1 MHFSRLAKLVGIF
14 ENLVTPLFLKLCLRL
29 FIIKRKLSYQKVDKN
44 FLYVA
49 ASSLPY
55 NISGYTIRTQSLL
68 KAMQKAGLNVL
79 VQTRPG
85 YPWDRHDCLVEALN
99 EKTDVAGITYNHSH
113 KPTRYRPVLAF
124 ALQGASV
131 IENAARKHNA
141 SVIHSASNY
150 ANALPALFAARRLGI
165 PFNYEMRGI
174 WELTRISRQPKF
186 KNSSAYK
193 LGIKLERLVAEHS
206 DQVFVISNELGNFIH
221 KEWGI
226 EADKI
231 KLLPNCINSDEIIS
245 PNAVEDIEPMTIVY
259 AGSLIAYEGLDILL
273 DALAILK
280 QQGKAVQLQILGD
293 GEERI
298 NLEAKTHE
306 LSLQH
311 SVKFLGRL
319 SQDKVKTI
327 ISRCALVCIPRKSYK
342 VCKIIPPFKLVESM
356 FLGKAVVVPDLK
368 IFKDE
373 LKEEGLAIFFKAD
386 DAKDLARVIND
397 GLKNI
402 PKLCTIGK
410 RAQQYVIHNRNWSKF
425 IMPIVNTNKN

>member
-1 MHFSRLAKLVGIF
+1 MRFSLLAKLVAVL
-14 ENLVTPLFLKLCLRL
+14 ENFSTPSALKLCLRFFL
-29 FIIKRKLSYQKVDKN
+29 PKQKPKYQKIDN
-44 FLYVA
+44 NLLYIA

-55 NISGYTIRTQSLL
+55 NVSGYTIRTQSLL

-99 EKTDVAGITYNHSH
+99 KKTDVAGITYNHSH
-113 KPTRYRPVLAF
+113 KPTRYRPILAF
-124 ALQGASV
+124 ALQGSKV
-131 IENAARKHNA
+131 IEDAARKYRA

-174 WELTRISRQPKF
+174 WELSRITRQPNF
-186 KNSSAYK
+186 KNSSAYN

-206 DQVFVISNELGNFIH
+206 DQVFVISNELGKFIQ

-231 KLLPNCINSDEIIS
+231 KPLPNCINFDEIIS

-280 QQGKAVQLQILGD
+280 QQGKTIKLQILGD
-293 GEERI
+293 GEERF
-298 NLEAKTHE
+298 NLESKTHT
-306 LSLQH
+306 LGLQD

-327 ISRCALVCIPRKSYK
+327 ISRCALVCVPRKSYK
-342 VCKIIPPFKLVESM
+342 VCKIIPPFKLVETM

-368 IFKDE
+368 VFKDE
-373 LKEEGLAIFFKAD
+373 LKEEALAIFFKAD
-386 DAKDLARVIND
+386 DPEDLARVINI

-402 PKLCTIGK
+402 PNLCSIGR
-410 RAQQYVIHNRNWSKF
+410 RAQQYVIHNRNWNKF
-425 IMPIVNTNKN
+425 IMPIVNINKN

>member
-150 ANALPALFAARRLGI
+150 ANALPALFAAKRLGI

-174 WELTRISRQPKF
+174 WELSRITRQPKF

-193 LGIKLERLVAEHS
+193 LGIKLERLVAENS
-206 DQVFVISNELGNFIH
+206 DQVFVISNELGNFIQ

-226 EADKI
+226 DTDKI
-231 KLLPNCINSDEIIS
+231 KPLPNCINPDEIIS
-245 PNAVEDIEPMTIVY
+245 PNVVEDIEPMTIVY

-280 QQGKAVQLQILGD
+280 QQGNAVQLQILGD
-293 GEERI
+293 GEERF
-298 NLEAKTHE
+298 NLESKTHA
-306 LSLQH
+306 LGLQD

-368 IFKDE
+368 VFKDE
-373 LKEEGLAIFFKAD
+373 LNEEGLAIFF
-386 DAKDLARVIND
+386 
-397 GLKNI
+397 
-402 PKLCTIGK
+402 
-410 RAQQYVIHNRNWSKF
+410 
-425 IMPIVNTNKN
+425 